1 MTLRSLF
8 KKVLRPFR
16 PGIEAARR
24 SVLGLPAVGQVD
36 FGDLRRLAP
45 ISRKFGV
52 DRGLPIDR
60 FYVERFLD
68 AHADD
73 IRGHVLEIGEDTY
86 TRRFGG
92 ARVMASDVLHV
103 SADNPAATIVADLAD
118 APQIPDDRFDAIILT
133 QTLQLIFDPP
143 AAIRTL
149 HRILKPGGTLL
160 VTVPGITPVATRQRL
175 GADLAL
181 VIHRKFDPAPDWRSV
196 RACALPLCD
205 PRQRAGRGGISG
217 RSRRRGPAR
226 GGTDDRR
233 SRLPGHHH
241 GAGAQVGDR
250 SIGRGRCPVGDAEG
264 RGAREW
270 RSGACGRGVA
280 GRAHMH

>member
-1 MTLRSLF
+1 MMLRGLWKSL
-8 KKVLRPFR
+8 LRPFR

-24 SVLGLPAVGQVD
+24 GVLGLPAVGQVD

-52 DRGLPIDR
+52 DRGLPVDR

-68 AHADD
+68 TQRDA
-73 IRGHVLEIGEDTY
+73 IRGQVLEIGEDTY

-92 ARVMASDVLHV
+92 SRVTASDVLHV

-118 APQIPDDRFDAIILT
+118 APQIPDARFDAIILT

-160 VTVPGITPVATRQRL
+160 VTVPGISPVATDSVWGPTWHWSFTENSIRRL
-175 GADLAL
+175 
-181 VIHRKFDPAPDWRSV
+181 V
-196 RACALPLCD
+196 
-205 PRQRAGRGGISG
+205 
-217 RSRRRGPAR
+217 
-226 GGTDDRR
+226 
-233 SRLPGHHH
+233 
-241 GAGAQVGDR
+241 
-250 SIGRGRCPVGDAEG
+250 
-264 RGAREW
+264 GARFEPPDCHFQTHGNVLAAVAFLEGLAAEDL
-270 RSGACGRGVA
+270 RPEELASVDLDYPVIITASARKSEAGVPWV
-280 GRAHMH
+280 R